1 MKSKELGQWCVDNK
15 AMLAKIIMKYD
26 RYPDNFQ
33 DNFNHLTLRLMERG
47 IKFKEGIGIK
57 FSTYAYPFILGEMKK
72 YIRENNGIKISRDII
87 YLSKRLDRLIE
98 ILKNKTHRNP
108 TTSELA
114 SILEVSEWKIVE
126 ALGIRNCIKSL
137 DEYVNDDENISYID
151 TIKESDGID
160 EIEFNDM
167 LSTLSDTERKIISDK
182 YFYDKSQSEIASNLG
197 YSQAKVSREEKKILV
212 KLKNYYKV

>member
-1 MKSKELGQWCVDNK
+1 MIYKLANSFSYNSREDLYQVGILGLIN
-15 AMLAKIIMKYD
+15 AYRKYD
-26 RYPDNFQ
+26 SS
-33 DNFNHLTLRLMERG
+33 L
-47 IKFKEGIGIK
+47 GIK

-87 YLSKRLDRLIE
+87 YLSKRLDKLIE

-137 DEYVNDDENISYID
+137 DEYVNDDVNISYID
-151 TIKESDGID
+151 TIKKSDGID

-167 LSTLSDTERKIISDK
+167 LSTLSDTEREIISEK

>member
-1 MKSKELGQWCVDNK
+1 MIYKLANSFSYNSREDLYQVGILGLIN
-15 AMLAKIIMKYD
+15 AYRKYD
-26 RYPDNFQ
+26 SS
-33 DNFNHLTLRLMERG
+33 L
-47 IKFKEGIGIK
+47 GIK

-87 YLSKRLDRLIE
+87 YLSKRLDKLIE
-98 ILKNKTHRNP
+98 MLKNKTHRNP

-114 SILEVSEWKIVE
+114 NILEVSEWKIVE
-126 ALGIRNCIKSL
+126 ALGIRNCLKSL
-137 DEYVNDDENISYID
+137 DEYVNEDENISYID
-151 TIKESDGID
+151 TIKVSDGID

-167 LSTLSDTERKIISDK
+167 LSTLSDTERQIISEK

>member
-1 MKSKELGQWCVDNK
+1 
-15 AMLAKIIMKYD
+15 
-26 RYPDNFQ
+26 
-33 DNFNHLTLRLMERG
+33 
-47 IKFKEGIGIK
+47 
-57 FSTYAYPFILGEMKK
+57 MKK

-167 LSTLSDTERKIISDK
+167 LSTLSDTERKIISEK

>member
-1 MKSKELGQWCVDNK
+1 MIYKLANSFSYNSREDLYQVGILGLIN
-15 AMLAKIIMKYD
+15 AYRKYD
-26 RYPDNFQ
+26 SS
-33 DNFNHLTLRLMERG
+33 L
-47 IKFKEGIGIK
+47 GIK

-87 YLSKRLDRLIE
+87 YLSKRLDKLIE

-151 TIKESDGID
+151 TIKKSDDID

-167 LSTLSDTERKIISDK
+167 LSTLSDTEREIISEK

>member
-1 MKSKELGQWCVDNK
+1 MIYKLANSFSYNSREDLYQVGILGLIN
-15 AMLAKIIMKYD
+15 AYRKYD
-26 RYPDNFQ
+26 SSF
-33 DNFNHLTLRLMERG
+33 
-47 IKFKEGIGIK
+47 GIK

>member
-1 MKSKELGQWCVDNK
+1 MIYKLANSFSYNSREDLYQVGILGLIN
-15 AMLAKIIMKYD
+15 AYRKYD
-26 RYPDNFQ
+26 SS
-33 DNFNHLTLRLMERG
+33 L
-47 IKFKEGIGIK
+47 GIK

-72 YIRENNGIKISRDII
+72 YIRENNGI
-87 YLSKRLDRLIE
+87 RLIE

-167 LSTLSDTERKIISDK
+167 LSTLSDTERKIISEK

>member
-1 MKSKELGQWCVDNK
+1 MIYKLANSFSYNSREDLYQVGRLGLIN
-15 AMLAKIIMKYD
+15 AYRKYD
-26 RYPDNFQ
+26 SS
-33 DNFNHLTLRLMERG
+33 L
-47 IKFKEGIGIK
+47 GIK

-108 TTSELA
+108 TTGELA

-167 LSTLSDTERKIISDK
+167 LSTLSDTERKIISEK

>member
-1 MKSKELGQWCVDNK
+1 MIYKLANSFSYNSREDLYQVGILGLIN
-15 AMLAKIIMKYD
+15 AYRKYD
-26 RYPDNFQ
+26 SS
-33 DNFNHLTLRLMERG
+33 L
-47 IKFKEGIGIK
+47 GIK

-72 YIRENNGIKISRDII
+72 YIRENNGINISRDII
-87 YLSKRLDRLIE
+87 YLSKRLDKLIE

-151 TIKESDGID
+151 TIKKSDDID

-167 LSTLSDTERKIISDK
+167 LSTLSDTEREIISEK

>member
-1 MKSKELGQWCVDNK
+1 MIYKLANSFSYNSREDLYQVGILGLIN
-15 AMLAKIIMKYD
+15 AYRKYD
-26 RYPDNFQ
+26 SSF
-33 DNFNHLTLRLMERG
+33 
-47 IKFKEGIGIK
+47 GIK

-167 LSTLSDTERKIISDK
+167 LSTLSDTERKIISEK

>member
-1 MKSKELGQWCVDNK
+1 MIYKLANSFSYNSREDLYQVGILGLFN
-15 AMLAKIIMKYD
+15 AYRKYD
-26 RYPDNFQ
+26 SS
-33 DNFNHLTLRLMERG
+33 L
-47 IKFKEGIGIK
+47 GIK

-167 LSTLSDTERKIISDK
+167 LSTLSDTERKIISEK